1 MIELTPEQK
10 ANDLVDTFRVV
21 LMSEDSDCGDEI
33 LCTTI
38 AIQHAHRV
46 VDEVIEQWEYI
57 STYLADLGGQLNP
70 NLRYWQQV
78 KEALKR
84 L

>member
-1 MIELTPEQK
+1 MTPEQK
-10 ANDLVDTFRVV
+10 ANDLVDRFRVI

-38 AIQHAHRV
+38 AIQHAHIV
-46 VDEVIEQWEYI
+46 ADNVIESLDAYSLYELGQWNQI
-57 STYLADLGGQLNP
+57 
-70 NLRYWQQV
+70 
-78 KEALKR
+78 KEELKR

>member
-1 MIELTPEQK
+1 MTPEQK

-46 VDEVIEQWEYI
+46 VDEMLEFMGFYGLDM
-57 STYLADLGGQLNP
+57 TNP
-70 NLRYWQQV
+70 TSFKFYRNVKQV
-78 KEALKR
+78 LEKM
-84 L
+84 

>member
-1 MIELTPEQK
+1 MSELTPEQK
-10 ANDLVDTFRVV
+10 ANDLVDTFRVL
-21 LMSEDSDCGDEI
+21 LMSEDTDCGNEV
-33 LCTTI
+33 LCSLI
-38 AIQHAHRV
+38 AIQHALIV
-46 VDEVIEQWEYI
+46 AEEVIGQWEYI
-57 STYLADLGGQLNP
+57 DTYLADLGGQLNP